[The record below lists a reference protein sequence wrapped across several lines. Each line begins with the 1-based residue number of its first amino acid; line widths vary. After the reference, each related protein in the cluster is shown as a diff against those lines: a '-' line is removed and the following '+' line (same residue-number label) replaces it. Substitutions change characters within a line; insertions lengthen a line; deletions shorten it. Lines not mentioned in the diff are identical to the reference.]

1 MTPTNPSRKIPADV
15 TEASENI
22 SVLVCLS
29 GSPSNRKVIRT
40 AARYARGNGKSLTAL
55 YVDNGRISRDD
66 PALAGNIALAAS
78 LGAHVETVA
87 QRDILG
93 AVTEYARR
101 MAVTDLFIGYSGPSR
116 LGTSRHL
123 AAYRLVK
130 NLPEVDVHII
140 PSASSVLKPSEL
152 RSEPRPRL
160 NSRDILTTAFI
171 MAAATG
177 ISVLFDRS
185 RFSNSNI
192 ITIYILAI
200 LITSVMTAE
209 RIYGIIS
216 AVLYILLF
224 NFLFIDPR
232 FSLLVYDPNYMV
244 TYFVSVIAAVI
255 TSNISSKMKETT
267 LQARINAYQAQIL
280 LNASEQLQRADGS
293 REITS
298 ITVSQLSELL
308 GREILFFPVS
318 GGRFTDEEIPEREA
332 AGWTLLHNQR
342 AGWGTHHFPH
352 SGYQFLS
359 VRTGSAIYGIVGVHR
374 TSKDLT
380 SFEENILLSLIS
392 ECALSLESE
401 NNRKGREEAQIIA
414 TNERFR
420 SNLLRSI
427 SHDLRTPLTS
437 ISGNASNLLSH
448 AGELSEADKNGIYSD
463 IYEDSVWLT
472 HLVEN
477 LLSITRLE
485 ESVGIHPVTE
495 VVADVLENAVAAAQ
509 RHRSSHTI
517 VLERDTE
524 CLMAVMDVSL
534 ILQVL
539 SNLISNAVKYTP
551 DGSTVRIRDWRE
563 GDQVIVSVSDNGPG
577 ISGDDKLHVF
587 DLFYTGKHG
596 GADSSRSLGLGLN
609 LCQSILA
616 AHHQKIWVADVLP
629 HGADFRFTLQLAKG
643 DSHESISDTHC

>member
-78 LGAHVETVA
+78 LGAHVETVV

-374 TSKDLT
+374 TSKGLT

-448 AGELSEADKNGIYSD
+448 AGKLSEAEINGIYSD

>member
-78 LGAHVETVA
+78 LGAHVETVV